1 VEYMQMTPMLILT
14 VLLVAFAIEVGWL
27 CRC

>member
-1 VEYMQMTPMLILT
+1 LEYMPMTPMLILA
-14 VLLVAFAIEVGWL
+14 VLLVAFGAEVGWL

>member
-1 VEYMQMTPMLILT
+1 VEYMPMTPMLILT
-14 VLLVAFAIEVGWL
+14 VLLAAFAIEVGWL